1 MAATKIEWA
10 DRVWNPITGC
20 SSLSEGCR
28 NCYAKRMAYRLK
40 GRYGYPKDDPFKVTF
55 HPDRL
60 EEPLHWKKPSQIFVC
75 SMGDLFHGDV
85 KFDWQ
90 LQTWLAIEHN
100 PRHTFMILT
109 KRPEKMKKFFDFLFR
124 DPVEKTGLRQPFNLY
139 LGVSVENQQTADE
152 RIPILLQIPVAK
164 RFVSVEPMLGP
175 VKLSQDWVDYLE
187 GWDTEAE
194 HGRHDEHG
202 NCVDCPVP
210 VQVQTEKL
218 DWVLCG
224 GETSPGA
231 RPVHPDWIRSLVEQC
246 QAAGVPFFFKSWGEW
261 EKSGHDSTHLLNA
274 DGRFVKRSEAML
286 RISDTRQDDLVD
298 RGHLGWIRMKKVGKK
313 RSGRL
318 LDGKIWD
325 EMPVCSKDF
334 P

>member
-1 MAATKIEWA
+1 MANTKIEWA
-10 DRVWNPITGC
+10 DKVWNPITGC
-20 SSLSEGCR
+20 SHAGSPGCDH
-28 NCYAKRMAYRLK
+28 CYAKRMAYRLK

-60 EEPLHWKKPSQIFVC
+60 DEPLHWKKPCRIFVC
-75 SMGDLFHGDV
+75 SMGDLFHESVSSRFINSVIGIM
-85 KFDWQ
+85 
-90 LQTWLAIEHN
+90 TAEETRH
-100 PRHTFMILT
+100 HTFFILT
-109 KRPEKMKKFFDFLFR
+109 KRPQNMAAYFKNFIKCGVDLVQFIER
-124 DPVEKTGLRQPFNLY
+124 VY

-152 RIPILLQIPVAK
+152 RIPILLQIPAAK

-175 VKLSQDWVDYLE
+175 VDLGKLSDPNISWIIV
-187 GWDTEAE
+187 
-194 HGRHDEHG
+194 
-202 NCVDCPVP
+202 
-210 VQVQTEKL
+210 
-218 DWVLCG
+218 G
-224 GETSPGA
+224 GETGAGA
-231 RPVHPDWIRSLVEQC
+231 RPLHLDWIRSLVEQC